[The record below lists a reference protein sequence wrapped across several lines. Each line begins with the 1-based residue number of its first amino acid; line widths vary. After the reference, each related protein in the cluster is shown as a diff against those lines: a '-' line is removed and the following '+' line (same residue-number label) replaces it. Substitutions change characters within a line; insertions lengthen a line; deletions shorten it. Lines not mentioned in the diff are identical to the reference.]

1 MSVSALPL
9 VPRIAR
15 AAWVIGFVA
24 AGLAVAGSLI
34 AQGPVALA
42 ILRIGVWL
50 AAGFGV
56 LGLVT
61 GLLSRS
67 HPAGRRAVIA
77 SAALLVIVAVFIVWS
92 APVAVS
98 TAPAAG

>member
-9 VPRIAR
+9 MPRIAR
-15 AAWVIGFVA
+15 VAWVFGFVV

-34 AQGPVALA
+34 VQGPVELVF
-42 ILRIGVWL
+42 LRIGAWL
-50 AAGFGV
+50 AIGFGV

-67 HPAGRRAVIA
+67 HPAGRLATIA
-77 SAALLVIVAVFIVWS
+77 SAALLVIVAAFIVWS

-98 TAPAAG
+98 TAPAG